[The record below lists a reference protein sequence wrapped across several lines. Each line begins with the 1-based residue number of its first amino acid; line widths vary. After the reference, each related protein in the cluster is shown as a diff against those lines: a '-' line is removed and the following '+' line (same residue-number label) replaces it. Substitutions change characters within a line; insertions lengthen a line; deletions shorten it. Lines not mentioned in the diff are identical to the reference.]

1 MTNMRYDHRAL
12 ETSGSNALFQEFSS
26 AAARAY
32 ASPYLVSNRTLS
44 KINQHDL
51 FFKYS
56 RGEAARFASSSLVA
70 RDILLFYGK
79 SAIEFLLLLGSLCLQ
94 KLSSYTTVA
103 KSQHEL
109 FVDAYVAV
117 GSKTNSGLGNNLTPL
132 QPVAC
137 KHNWKVTILPRFYGS
152 RNPFLRQKQITGLR
166 TAGFDVLTEP
176 DLLFLTDYL
185 YLCGH
190 IVAYP
195 WLVLALARSLPRNR
209 EGNFV
214 RFALLSEI
222 GQSSLS
228 GAIRYRQGRRLAPLV
243 SSRDRLVQWF
253 ENQPYDKNL
262 NRGLRS
268 ARARI
273 PIYGAQLYIGCPEVA
288 NLRLDKAEPRWH
300 SPDSVL
306 VTGSLYLDE
315 DSNVPYKVGP
325 SLRYTKLFQGL
336 VFRPASKDVLVLLS
350 YMGSSAAFT
359 QQIALR
365 SLPAAELVFRFHPA
379 APHPTLKCLVQKSS
393 RINAEDLYDALGNA
407 RLVIGAASG
416 ALLEAI
422 VLGVPVIVTRDPDD
436 VHFSYVP
443 EIGRGLLWAEVSS
456 AQEVAGSIEELQIA
470 SVNRKEEV
478 LAARDEMRKQCF
490 GVEPTEEAIKLA
502 FDL

>member
-1 MTNMRYDHRAL
+1 MKYDHGAL
-12 ETSGSNALFQEFSS
+12 EISGSNPLFQEFSN
-26 AAARAY
+26 AAACAY
-32 ASPYLVSNRTLS
+32 TRPCLVSNPTLS
-44 KINQHDL
+44 KINQHSV
-51 FFKYS
+51 FFEY
-56 RGEAARFASSSLVA
+56 AQ
-70 RDILLFYGK
+70 GK
-79 SAIEFLLLLGSLCLQ
+79 SAQVTSYLSVAGNIVLFYLKSLVEMLLLAGALCLQ
-94 KLSSYTTVA
+94 KLSRHQSFT
-103 KSQHEL
+103 KSQLEL
-109 FVDAYVAV
+109 FVDAYVLV
-117 GSKTNSGLGNNLTPL
+117 GSSANSGLEKYLPLL

-195 WLVLALARSLPRNR
+195 WLVLALASSLPRNR

-325 SLRYTKLFQGL
+325 SLRYAKLFRGL

-379 APHPTLKCLVQKSS
+379 APHPTLKCLVQESS
-393 RINAEDLYDALGNA
+393 RINSGDLYDALGNA

-422 VLGVPVIVTRDPDD
+422 VLGVPVIVARDPDD
-436 VHFSYVP
+436 VHFSYIP

-456 AQEVAGSIEELQIA
+456 AEEVAGSIEELQIA